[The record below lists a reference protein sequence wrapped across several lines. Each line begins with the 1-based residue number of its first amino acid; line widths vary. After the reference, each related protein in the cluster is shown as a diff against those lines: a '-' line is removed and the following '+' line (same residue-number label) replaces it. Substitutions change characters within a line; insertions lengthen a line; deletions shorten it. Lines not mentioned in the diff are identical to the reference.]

1 MTAVSYNAEEKRAW
15 NSLRK
20 FVVIQVKTKKKLGGT
35 EMFRRVSISVILC
48 LFTLQVGVAQQ
59 PGEIS
64 YHDQSVFPSGK
75 KGERIQALIDTV
87 NANDPDR
94 VRQFVQEH
102 FTEKF
107 RNFAPIDQHIDV
119 FLGFFRETGGID
131 FHSIRTYVPERK
143 RETIVILKDRLL
155 ESWMALTVR
164 FDEKNDFLINGASF
178 NTACTPSNVKESKI
192 TEKQLLQEVKD
203 MMQRL
208 TKADVFSGTLLIAKG
223 DKVLLSFVGGEA
235 SKRFHVPNNM
245 DTKFNLGSM
254 NKMFTATS
262 IMQLVEKDLLALDD
276 PISKY
281 VDESWLPKDV
291 TSKIT
296 IHHLLTHTSG
306 LGSYFNE
313 TYMKGSRDLFRNVDD
328 FKPLVQGEKLAF
340 EPGSRFR
347 YSNTGMLLLGVV
359 IESVTGESYFDYVRK
374 NIYEPAGMKNSDS
387 YEMDY
392 PVENLAIG
400 YSPERKSPYG
410 WQNNLYKHVIKGG
423 PAGGGFSTVGDLHR
437 FALAI
442 QSGKLVSKESL
453 NKLWKDHTGE
463 NYGYGFR
470 LSEGPYGTVVGH
482 SGGFDGINGS
492 LAIFLD
498 MGYIVAV
505 LSNYD
510 RGASPVARK
519 IEDLLSR
526 IE

>member
-1 MTAVSYNAEEKRAW
+1 MY
-15 NSLRK
+15 RK
-20 FVVIQVKTKKKLGGT
+20 
-35 EMFRRVSISVILC
+35 VSIVIILS
-48 LFTLQVGVAQQ
+48 LLILQGASAQQ

-64 YHDQSVFPSGK
+64 YHDESVFPSGK
-75 KGERIQALIDTV
+75 MGERIQALIDTV
-87 NANDPDR
+87 NANDPNR
-94 VRQFVQEH
+94 VRHFVQEH

-107 RNFAPIDQHIDV
+107 RDFAPMEQHIDV

-143 RETIVILKDRLL
+143 GETVVILKDRLL
-155 ESWMALTVR
+155 DNWMALVIR
-164 FDEKNDFLINGASF
+164 FDEKNDFLISGASF
-178 NTACTPSNVKESKI
+178 NTARTPSNVKESNI
-192 TEKQLLQEVKD
+192 PEEQLIQEVKD

-223 DKVLLSFVGGEA
+223 DKVLMTFVGGEA

-262 IMQLVEKDLLALDD
+262 IMQLVEKGLLALDD

-281 VDESWLPKDV
+281 VDESWLPEEI

-313 TYMKGSRDLFRNVDD
+313 TYMKGSRELFRYVED
-328 FKPLVQGEKLAF
+328 FKPLVKGEKPAF
-340 EPGSRFR
+340 EPGERFR

-359 IESVTGESYFDYVRK
+359 IESVTGQSYFDYVRK
-374 NIYEPAGMKNSDS
+374 NIYEPAGMKDTDS
-387 YEMDY
+387 FEMDY

-400 YSPERKSPYG
+400 YSPAPNRPYG
-410 WQNNLYKHVIKGG
+410 WKNNLYEHVIKGG

-437 FALAI
+437 FGLALL
-442 QSGKLVSKESL
+442 SGKLVSKESME
-453 NKLWKDHTGE
+453 KMWTDHAGE

-470 LSEGPYGTVVGH
+470 ISEGSFGRAVGH
-482 SGGFDGINGS
+482 SGGFSGINGNLS
-492 LAIFLD
+492 LFLD
-498 MGYIVAV
+498 KGYIAAV
-505 LSNYD
+505 LSNYS

-519 IEDLLSR
+519 IEDLIAR